1 MSTVTSPVTQVAEV
15 AVNSASSRPAEPL
28 EPARET
34 GSSSRVVPTMTAAA
48 KPPTITWAGWVRRG
62 RAHVVRLIDR
72 GA

>member
-1 MSTVTSPVTQVAEV
+1 
-15 AVNSASSRPAEPL
+15 
-28 EPARET
+28 
-34 GSSSRVVPTMTAAA
+34 VPTMTAAA